1 MDNLKEAVERRFD
14 LNLWP
19 PNFIYG
25 CALLAA
31 SNRLNIDAIILALL
45 TATTMFIGKS
55 EIKWGGSDKIES
67 GSLWVV
73 NVQVH
78 RVKAFPYE

>member
-25 CALLAA
+25 CA
-31 SNRLNIDAIILALL
+31 LNIDAIILALL